1 MHIIPLLRKITKRLY
16 PYRGIS
22 RIADLVRMAYIH
34 STHRYL
40 IRDFDGDLLFEC
52 ALNEHISSQVYWRG
66 YYSTDQ
72 LYLLRSI
79 LKPGMVFVD
88 VGANKGEFTVF
99 AAKYTEGGKVLAFE
113 PVEALCEELAANVM
127 ANGFQ
132 HVQIIRKGL
141 GNTRKQM
148 VVYNAK
154 GTKETELNM
163 GLFTLYPRAG
173 VDHPGSMIE
182 ILPLDDYFREQQI
195 RRVDVIKIDIEG
207 GELDMLEGAS
217 ETIGRWKPVI
227 FIEINSITSQAAGH
241 DPGRIVRFLESRGY
255 QCARIGRKGKTRI
268 VREKDLKNF
277 QNLICWPER

>member
-1 MHIIPLLRKITKRLY
+1 MDIIPLLRKITKRLY

-40 IRDFDGDLLFEC
+40 IRDFDGDLLFDC

-72 LYLLRSI
+72 LNLLRNL

-99 AAKYTEGGKVLAFE
+99 AAKYTAGGMVFAFE
-113 PVEALCEELAANVM
+113 PVDALCEELAANVK

-141 GNTRKQM
+141 GKTRKQSI
-148 VVYNAK
+148 VYKAK
-154 GTKETELNM
+154 ETKETELNM
-163 GLFTLYPRAG
+163 GLFTLYPRTG

-182 ILPLDDYFREQQI
+182 ILSLDDFVTEQQI
-195 RRVDVIKIDIEG
+195 KRIDVIKIDIEG

-227 FIEINSITSQAAGH
+227 FIEINSLTSHAAGY
-241 DPGRIVRFLESRGY
+241 DPGHILRFLETRGY
-255 QCARIGRKGKTRI
+255 RCAYIGRKGKTRI

-277 QNLICWPER
+277 QNLICWPDR